1 MPPSSKF
8 VRSAAT
14 VTAAVGIAA
23 AAATPVCWAAPADPA
38 PIVSSKTPAAAAAQ
52 PFAGG
57 QLAPVTGLL
66 GGLPLVG
73 GLLGGLSDRNAKTD
87 VTPVRWDR

>member
-8 VRSAAT
+8 VRSAVT

-23 AAATPVCWAAPADPA
+23 GAATPVCWAAPVEPVQTMSSKAPAAPRPA
-38 PIVSSKTPAAAAAQ
+38 PGAQ
-52 PFAGG
+52 AQQP
-57 QLAPVTGLL
+57 LAGLL
-66 GGLPLVG
+66 GGLPLIG

-87 VTPVRWDR
+87 MTPVRWDR